1 MKNRMIHYHLQ
12 QPFSHKPN
20 RKQKEETL
28 KGIPLYNRIKKHNI
42 RMKKQTF
49 MNSELTT
56 IESLLVR
63 STTAGSDPSHV
74 KSTTSS
80 PYRKDDG
87 V

>member
-12 QPFSHKPN
+12 QPFSQKPN

-42 RMKKQTF
+42 RMKQTF